1 MGADVHGLIQSAR
14 AARSAIPVVPVDSGS
29 LARVARELGDGAA
42 AWIRASAFRA
52 VPGRT
57 CLLPDASGKV
67 RAVLVG
73 VASADDV
80 FALATLP
87 PSLPEGDYRLST
99 GGLAVDPLRAALG
112 WGLGAYRFVRYRKPA
127 RNPARLVVDRATL
140 HAVTPRLDAVVQV
153 RDLINTPTEDLG
165 PAELAMVIRNLAR
178 AHRASYRE
186 FVGAQ
191 LLRANFP
198 AIHAVGRASHRAPRL
213 VELNW
218 GRARDPRLVLVGKG
232 VCFDTGGLDIKS
244 EDGMRWMKKDMG
256 GAAQAIA
263 LAGLVMQTRL
273 PVRLTLLVPAVEN
286 AIAANAYRPG
296 EVIRTRAGISV
307 EVDNTDAEG
316 RLILC
321 DALAYA
327 VERKPD
333 LVIDIATLTGAAKVA
348 LGPDLP
354 ALFANHDPLADA
366 LLEAGRREQDPLW
379 RLPLWAPY
387 RSMLES
393 RVADMVN
400 CSPSRF
406 GGAITAALFLQRFV
420 PETTAWMHLDAYSW
434 NDTDRPGRPQ
444 GGEAQGLR
452 ALFAVLNERY
462 AARRDGARR
471 RS

>member
-1 MGADVHGLIQSAR
+1 MHGLIESTR
-14 AARSAIPVVPVDSGS
+14 AARSATPIVPVDGKS
-29 LARVARELGDGAA
+29 LLRVTRELGGGAA
-42 AWIRASAFRA
+42 AWIRASGFRA
-52 VPGRT
+52 ATGRS
-57 CLLPDASGKV
+57 CLLPDAGGKL

-73 VASADDV
+73 ISRADDV
-80 FALATLP
+80 FALSALP
-87 PSLPEGDYRLST
+87 QSLPEGDYRLGS
-99 GGLAVDPLRAALG
+99 GGLDPVRAALG
-112 WGLGAYRFVRYRKPA
+112 WGLAAYRFTRYRKPL
-127 RNPARLVVDRATL
+127 RSPARLAVDRATL
-140 HAVTPRLDAVVQV
+140 RAVTPRLDAVAQA

-165 PAELAMVIRNLAR
+165 PAELAATIRDLAR
-178 AHRASYRE
+178 AHRAAYRE
-186 FVGAQ
+186 FVGTQ
-191 LLRANFP
+191 LLKANFP
-198 AIHAVGRASHRAPRL
+198 TIHAVGRASHRAPRL

-218 GRARDPRLVLVGKG
+218 GRARDPRLVIVGKG
-232 VCFDTGGLDIKS
+232 VCFDTGGLDLKTS
-244 EDGMRWMKKDMG
+244 DGMRWMKKDMG

-263 LAGLVMQTRL
+263 LAGLVMQARL

-286 AIAANAYRPG
+286 AVAANAYRPG
-296 EVIRTRAGISV
+296 EIIRTRAGITV

-354 ALFANHDPLADA
+354 ALFANQDAPADA
-366 LLEAGRREQDPLW
+366 LLDAGRREQDPLW

-387 RSMLES
+387 LSMLDS
-393 RVADMVN
+393 RVADLVN

-434 NDTDRPGRPQ
+434 NDADRPGRPQ

-452 ALFAVLNERY
+452 ALFAMLNGRY
-462 AARRDGARR
+462 AARREGARR

>member
-1 MGADVHGLIQSAR
+1 MHGLIESAR
-14 AARSAIPVVPVDSGS
+14 AARSATPIVPVDGKS

-42 AWIRASAFRA
+42 SWIGASGFRA
-52 VPGRT
+52 GAGKA
-57 CLLPDASGKV
+57 CLLPGARGKL

-80 FALATLP
+80 FALSTLP
-87 PSLPEGDYRLST
+87 QSLPEGNYRLDAR
-99 GGLAVDPLRAALG
+99 GIALDPARAALG
-112 WGLGAYRFVRYRKPA
+112 WGLAAYRFTRYRKPA
-127 RNPARLVVDRATL
+127 RHPARLVVDRATWR
-140 HAVTPRLDAVVQV
+140 AVTPQLDAVVQV

-165 PAELAMVIRNLAR
+165 PAELAAAIRRLAR
-178 AHRASYRE
+178 TQRASYRE
-186 FVGAQ
+186 FVGPQ
-191 LLRANFP
+191 LLKANFP

-213 VELNW
+213 LELNW
-218 GRARDPRLVLVGKG
+218 GRAGDPRLVIVGKG
-232 VCFDTGGLDIKS
+232 VCFDSGGLDIKTD
-244 EDGMRWMKKDMG
+244 DGMRWMKKDMG
-256 GAAQAIA
+256 GAAHAIA
-263 LAGLVMQTRL
+263 LAGLVMQARL

-286 AIAANAYRPG
+286 AVAANAYRPG
-296 EVIRTRAGISV
+296 EVIRTRAGITV

-327 VERKPD
+327 VERRPD

-354 ALFANHDPLADA
+354 ALFANQDALADA
-366 LLEAGRREQDPLW
+366 LLAAGRREQDPLW

-387 RSMLES
+387 LSMLDS
-393 RVADMVN
+393 RVADLVN
-400 CSPSRF
+400 CSTSRF

-434 NDTDRPGRPQ
+434 NDADRPGRPH

-452 ALFAVLNERY
+452 ALFAMLNERY